1 MRRMTT
7 HPQSTLA
14 ARWRAGLIVAACLWA
29 VTAAGQTPSAAPTA
43 TPNAARRPP
52 HVLMIAVDDLR
63 PELGCYGATGA
74 VTPHFDRLA
83 ARGVRFDRA
92 YCNIAVCGASRSSL
106 FKGLRPTAERFLD
119 YATRADVDAPDT
131 TSLPLLLRQHGYTTV
146 SNGKVYHHRDDDM
159 AAWSEPPWRPNAVW
173 NAYRL
178 PANEPEAGDNR
189 RGPAWEAADVPD
201 DRYTDHEICTRTIA
215 NLERLVKAQTPCFV
229 ACGFTKPHLPFVV
242 PKKYWDLHP
251 PETIRLPENP
261 AFPAGLAA
269 AFAYDWGELRKYRG
283 IPAEGPVAEDTARS
297 LIRGYRAGVSFIDA
311 QVGRLLDALDRL
323 GIADETIVVLWGDHG
338 WQLGEHGMWCKHTNF
353 EVATRTPLLVAAP
366 GVAPGRAC
374 RRLVEFVDLYPTLC
388 DLCGVPR
395 PAHLEGQSFTPLLAD
410 VEAAHKPAIFT
421 RYAGGDAV
429 RTDTHRYLE
438 ARARRGQGAL
448 LAVGLFD
455 LVADPHENVDIS
467 ADPAVRQRRD
477 ELAAVLRRQIRA
489 ESVTDRPAAGP
500 APRP

>member
-251 PETIRLPENP
+251 PETIRLPDNP

-366 GVAPGRAC
+366 A
-374 RRLVEFVDLYPTLC
+374 
-388 DLCGVPR
+388 
-395 PAHLEGQSFTPLLAD
+395 
-410 VEAAHKPAIFT
+410 
-421 RYAGGDAV
+421 
-429 RTDTHRYLE
+429 
-438 ARARRGQGAL
+438 ARRVRRPLPDAL
-448 LAVGLFD
+448 R
-455 LVADPHENVDIS
+455 P
-467 ADPAVRQRRD
+467 VR
-477 ELAAVLRRQIRA
+477 RA
-489 ESVTDRPAAGP
+489 AAGP
-500 APRP
+500 PRGPKLHAPPRGRRGGAQAGDLHAVRRRRRRPHRHPPLPGGSRPAGPGRVAGRGPVRPRRRPARERRHLGGSGGAAAAGRTRRRAPPADPCRIRDGPTRCRARTAAVTDAA